1 MNGKARYAVFLL
13 LIAMAFVCEAC
24 GKDNGR
30 ERAAQFIKAGMYE
43 EAIPVL
49 KMYIESK
56 PTDPEAH
63 LLLAK
68 AYLGI
73 EEARLADEEFQ
84 RARLLDPGIGDK
96 IGATY
101 YSVAEAAL
109 SRSEKRSISSAMY
122 LLDAAVK
129 CDPSLADDAARALN
143 EKGTALASDDAS
155 LAHDLLTM
163 AVRFDPE
170 LAKNEDIAYR
180 LAMTTMG
187 NDERKSSLE
196 AYVAAF
202 PKGKG
207 TPAAVLELSRCHYR
221 EGDLTRAETRL
232 QYVLTEFPDTP
243 EAAEAGQMATD
254 IKTERE
260 EAQRIESERE
270 TQVAAAQRQEE
281 QIRKN
286 SALEQARIEAD
297 AEKARLEADLKRK
310 ERAEQ
315 AKLEAKRRQLELKS
329 TARSDFDGAD
339 VDGWTPYRAAFA
351 NPGSGGS
358 GGGTGNGY
366 LVVTED
372 VSNTGY
378 FVAPAIY
385 HGDWRGAAELQM
397 DLMSSGGKY
406 FSSGYGMVGDVA
418 IYNGGRCAWRLL
430 PTRPPGSWQRFVVP
444 FVNDGKWKFM
454 GGATNLDDVLMN
466 VTDFRIRAEYGVG
479 ADECGLD
486 NVQIIWRD

>member
-1 MNGKARYAVFLL
+1 MNGNARGVICLL
-13 LIAMAFVCEAC
+13 LIAMAFVYGSC
-24 GKDNGR
+24 GKDSGR

-73 EEARLADEEFQ
+73 EQFGSAEEEFQ
-84 RARLLDPGIGDK
+84 RARLLDPGVGNK

-101 YSVAEAAL
+101 YSIAEAAL
-109 SRSEKRSISSAMY
+109 SRSDKRSIAAAVY
-122 LLDAAVK
+122 LFDAAVK
-129 CDPSLADDAARALN
+129 CDPKLAGDAARALN
-143 EKGTALASDDAS
+143 ERGADAS
-155 LAHDLLTM
+155 VAHDLLTM
-163 AVRFDPE
+163 AVKFDPD
-170 LAKNEDIAYR
+170 LAKNEETAFR
-180 LAMTTMG
+180 LAMSTIG

-196 AYVAAF
+196 GYVAAF

-207 TPAAVLELSRCHYR
+207 TPTALLELSRCHYR

-232 QYVLTEFPDTP
+232 QYVCDEFPDSP
-243 EAAEAGQMATD
+243 EAAEARKMAAD

-260 EAQRIESERE
+260 ESQRIEAERE
-270 TQVAAAQRQEE
+270 NQVVAAQRQEE
-281 QIRKN
+281 QIHRN
-286 SALEQARIEAD
+286 AALEQARIEAD
-297 AEKARLEADLKRK
+297 AEKARLDADLKRK

-329 TARSDFDGAD
+329 TARSDFDGGD
-339 VDGWTPYRAAFA
+339 LDGWAPFRAAFA

-358 GGGTGNGY
+358 GAGAANGC
-366 LVVTED
+366 LVVNED
-372 VSNTGY
+372 KSDTGY
-378 FVAPAIY
+378 FIAPATY
-385 HGDWRGAAELQM
+385 HGDWRGAVELQM
-397 DLMSSGGKY
+397 DLRSSGGKY

-418 IYNGGRCAWRLL
+418 IYNGGKCAWRLF
-430 PTRPPGSWQRFVVP
+430 PMRPPVSWQKFAVP
-444 FVNDGKWKFM
+444 FVNDGHWKFS
-454 GGATNLDDVLMN
+454 GGAASLDDVMMN

-486 NVQIIWRD
+486 NVRVVWRD